1 MIINAYNDSWNLKVF
16 FDSRG
21 RGFKF
26 SLLVDVAVASYS
38 LILSRVSQGALR
50 CLPVHIF
57 HDVFQRF
64 LNPRSMFTNVPTVW
78 NCTIY
83 IHYISMFLCIYIMSY
98 FKIFHRF
105 HNCQDGAL
113 RYHSE
118 LEKASS
124 HQQVPRERTPISR
137 DLGET
142 CQKSQNHFAKSCLI
156 F

>member
-64 LNPRSMFTNVPTVW
+64 LNPRSMFTNVSTVW

-83 IHYISMFLCIYIMSY
+83 IILVCFYASILCHISRY
-98 FKIFHRF
+98 FTDFTTARMVPSAITRSWKRLHRISR
-105 HNCQDGAL
+105 CRESEL
-113 RYHSE
+113 RYPE
-118 LEKASS
+118 IL
-124 HQQVPRERTPISR
+124 
-137 DLGET
+137 
-142 CQKSQNHFAKSCLI
+142 AKRVKKVRITLRNRV
-156 F
+156 